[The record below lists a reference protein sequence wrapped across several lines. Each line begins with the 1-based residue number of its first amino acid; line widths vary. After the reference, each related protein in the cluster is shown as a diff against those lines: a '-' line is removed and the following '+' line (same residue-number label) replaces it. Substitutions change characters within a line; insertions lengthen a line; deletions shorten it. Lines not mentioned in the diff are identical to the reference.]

1 MHVVQLAIR
10 GHVPVHEL
18 FRFPARFLPQPV
30 AQVTHDGQPHG
41 VLVFQADGQVPVPL
55 VHIHEQ
61 HVAHAHVDADPVLRE
76 ARFCAGIFPAL
87 NHHQVAE
94 PLGVIAAVG
103 MNRRLVIHIGGDGG
117 ERGVG
122 DFEVRLLGLAVLP
135 LVMVRH
141 YFLVIRVNLSDE
153 GDQFLKL
160 VGIQHVEA
168 RFPHGGVQLH
178 AVPFQQRFLAGAERV
193 KVADNV
199 GHCGEV
205 FRICFGTR
213 LGLGPETGR
222 ELAIRGR
229 GARKV
234 NHVFVKGVN
243 VVLGQLALPKF
254 EEEAAVVVPFT
265 DAIGDCEHVRIA
277 IDNKVNLRGSH
288 KLVLVF
294 FHIFIRNIFPDVI
307 YVNVA
312 LFFMLDNHRRLV
324 YNNILILKNNSNSLA
339 VSKQCI
345 LLFLLLNCKSIFRN
359 KIQHL

>member
-1 MHVVQLAIR
+1 MHVVHPAIR
-10 GHVPVHEL
+10 RHVAFHEL
-18 FRFPARFLPQPV
+18 LAFAARFLPQPV
-30 AQVTHDGQPHG
+30 TQITNDGQPHG

-55 VHIHEQ
+55 VHVHEQ
-61 HVAHAHVDADPVLRE
+61 DVARAHIDANPVLRK
-76 ARFCAGIFPAL
+76 ARLGAGVLAVL
-87 NHHQVAE
+87 NYHQVAE

-205 FRICFGTR
+205 FLICFGTR
-213 LGLGPETGR
+213 LGLGPETGGQ
-222 ELAIRGR
+222 LAIRGR

-243 VVLGQLALPKF
+243 VVLGQFALPKF
-254 EEEAAVVVPFT
+254 EEEAVVVRVNV
-265 DAIGDCEHVRIA
+265 GVV
-277 IDNKVNLRGSH
+277 IDDDVNERRGH
-288 KLVLVF
+288 KLVLIF
-294 FHIFIRNIFPDVI
+294 FHAGIRDIFLDMVDVNAALPFVLDDHWFNAYCMPI
-307 YVNVA
+307 Y
-312 LFFMLDNHRRLV
+312 
-324 YNNILILKNNSNSLA
+324 
-339 VSKQCI
+339 
-345 LLFLLLNCKSIFRN
+345 
-359 KIQHL
+359 